1 MTVRIEAGWDHDVI
15 GTATI
20 TIDDPTDGQWSVSI
34 STGTYSHQ
42 DLSSAT
48 GASTYTDFATA
59 LQTAMNASGDSTDT
73 FTVSYSTSTLRYT
86 ITSNGSRNFTLKD
99 PTATTARKVM
109 GQILG
114 FTSEAV
120 AGSSSPTD
128 AVTGDALPW
137 YIISPAVGALSDRTD
152 DYEPSGIAI
161 GDETEDG
168 SHYSIARTAS
178 PTYNDFAIMLEG
190 QAACFK
196 RDATNSSPWAYPW
209 TYQHFFEHVRSIEP
223 FLIVDSDASENTVHM
238 LRPGSANWNPDRRE
252 SDHNLYDIRFDTYVE
267 GRL

>member
-1 MTVRIEAGWDHDVI
+1 MTVRIEAGWDHAVI

-20 TIDDPTDGQWSVSI
+20 SIDDPIDGTWSVSI

-59 LQTAMNASGDSTDT
+59 LEDAMNASPSTSDT
-73 FTVSYSTSTLRYT
+73 YSVSYNTSTLRYT
-86 ITSNGSRNFTLKD
+86 ISSSGSRNFTVNN
-99 PTATTARKVM
+99 PTTTTARKVM
-109 GQILG
+109 GQIIGL
-114 FTSEAV
+114 TSQTTASS
-120 AGSSSPTD
+120 GSL
-128 AVTGDALPW
+128 TGDILPW
-137 YIISPAVGALSDRTD
+137 YVISPSVGALSDRTD